1 MAKSIKK
8 KSIARKRSKV
18 SKKVSK
24 KASKKVSRKKTTKK
38 KSTVRKRSKASKK
51 SSKKTSKKRKSKR
64 KSSKSRKTIKK
75 SIRKRVAKTLK
86 KVRKSITGQSNIEK
100 QIKAAPNMTK
110 LQLTKLLK
118 QLDDAYYNVNDSGK
132 PTSKIVSDVH
142 YDMLRDI
149 YEERFGPWNN
159 VGAKVN
165 KKVEVKL
172 PYWLGS
178 MDKYKPEHEKEIN
191 DWIGK
196 FSGPYMAED
205 KLDGVSGLLTYDNS
219 GKPKFYTRGDG
230 RKGTNITHLVDILE
244 NAGKLP
250 KTKTATQRQKLKNMA
265 VRGELIMKK
274 QTFASK
280 FSSEY
285 QNARNMTAGVVN
297 AKDPKLHVLK
307 ELDFVVYEVIKH
319 GADLNINVMDQMKLL
334 KQKGFDTVNHKKLN
348 KISVTALTSN
358 LESFK
363 KSSKYEIDGMI
374 ITDMSKEHR
383 RNTTGNPKYAFAFKM
398 MSETKKTTVTDIE
411 WETSRRGLLIPVIKL
426 KPVKVSGVTIRSVN
440 GHNARYVV
448 ENKIGIG
455 SEVIIMRSGE
465 VIPYIV
471 SVEKTAKPAMPTDCE
486 YEWDAGRVNI
496 KLKAG
501 KQKNNKRDNEMIIS
515 SIYNFFKKLK
525 AKGIA
530 KKTIEKIYNC
540 DLVTINQIIT
550 ADPETY
556 QSCGFGSRQSDI
568 IYEAIQGCLGTK
580 KQPVDLAEL
589 MEATSIFPSGQGK
602 SKFQILLD
610 KYPGILTMKL
620 GVNHA
625 REIAELSGW
634 SDVTA
639 KEFLEKLP
647 EFKKFLKENKQ
658 IIYEI
663 WKPKVGGTFE
673 GMVVLF
679 TGFRDAAAEKEIKQL
694 GGKIST
700 SVSKNVT
707 LLVASDPDGNSS
719 KLQKAREL
727 GVKIISRDELDR
739 MLG

>member
-1 MAKSIKK
+1 
-8 KSIARKRSKV
+8 
-18 SKKVSK
+18 
-24 KASKKVSRKKTTKK
+24 
-38 KSTVRKRSKASKK
+38 
-51 SSKKTSKKRKSKR
+51 
-64 KSSKSRKTIKK
+64 
-75 SIRKRVAKTLK
+75 
-86 KVRKSITGQSNIEK
+86 
-100 QIKAAPNMTK
+100 
-110 LQLTKLLK
+110 
-118 QLDDAYYNVNDSGK
+118 
-132 PTSKIVSDVH
+132 
-142 YDMLRDI
+142 
-149 YEERFGPWNN
+149 
-159 VGAKVN
+159 
-165 KKVEVKL
+165 
-172 PYWLGS
+172 
-178 MDKYKPEHEKEIN
+178 
-191 DWIGK
+191 
-196 FSGPYMAED
+196 
-205 KLDGVSGLLTYDNS
+205 
-219 GKPKFYTRGDG
+219 
-230 RKGTNITHLVDILE
+230 
-244 NAGKLP
+244 
-250 KTKTATQRQKLKNMA
+250 
-265 VRGELIMKK
+265 
-274 QTFASK
+274 
-280 FSSEY
+280 
-285 QNARNMTAGVVN
+285 
-297 AKDPKLHVLK
+297 
-307 ELDFVVYEVIKH
+307 
-319 GADLNINVMDQMKLL
+319 
-334 KQKGFDTVNHKKLN
+334 
-348 KISVTALTSN
+348 
-358 LESFK
+358 
-363 KSSKYEIDGMI
+363 
-374 ITDMSKEHR
+374 
-383 RNTTGNPKYAFAFKM
+383 
-398 MSETKKTTVTDIE
+398 MSETKKTTVTDIDMGNF
-411 WETSRRGLLIPVIKL
+411 RRGLLIPVIKL

-448 ENKIGIG
+448 ENKIGNTVPQK
-455 SEVIIMRSGE
+455 STIIMRSGE

-530 KKTIEKIYNC
+530 KRRLKKFIVNV
-540 DLVTINQIIT
+540 VTINQIIT

-556 QSCGFGSRQSDI
+556 QSCGFGTRQSDI

-625 REIAELSGW
+625 REIAGLSGW

-663 WKPKVGGTFE
+663 WKLQKW
-673 GMVVLF
+673 VVLL
-679 TGFRDAAAEKEIKQL
+679 KEWLSYLQDSEMQRQRRIKQL

-700 SVSKNVT
+700 SISKNVT

-727 GVKIISRDELDR
+727 GVKIISRR
-739 MLG
+739 Y